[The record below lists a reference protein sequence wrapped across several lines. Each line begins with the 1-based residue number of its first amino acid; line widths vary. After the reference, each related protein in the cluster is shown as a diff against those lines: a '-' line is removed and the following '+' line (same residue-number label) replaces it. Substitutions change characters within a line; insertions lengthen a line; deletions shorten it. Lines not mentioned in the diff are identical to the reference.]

1 MMFYFIVLLLCAVAA
16 AFVLVPIWSRRILYE
31 EERKALNVALFRE
44 RLADLGQN
52 NEEAEA
58 LELEAKIDL
67 LTDSVEEEQ
76 VDERGDRKE
85 VWLIAAA
92 FLVPISAVF
101 IYMDFGLGQGA
112 ISDVRLME
120 RLRNVDMR
128 DEAAH
133 TAMLDELAE
142 RAERRPE
149 DGELNFFLARS
160 YQAIGLYD
168 ESMVIFRRLLDTFP
182 NDAGLQSAFAQ
193 ALFVS
198 SNRKMTADVILAVD
212 KALAMNP
219 HDVSMLEVKGVAA
232 ISEGRPADAAD
243 WFRKALAT
251 GVSGE
256 RADMLRRAI
265 SNINTEVTSEVS
277 ARSLTVQVSAADN
290 LVVPQS
296 SAVFV
301 YARAASGPPAPL
313 AVQRLS
319 VTTLPREV
327 ILDETMA
334 MIEGMGLA
342 NFDQVIVIARISRS
356 GDVMPKVGDYEAR
369 SEIIDMNEIPDEIR
383 LIIADPVSL

>member
-1 MMFYFIVLLLCAVAA
+1 MMFYFIVLLLCVVAA
-16 AFVLVPIWSRRILYE
+16 AFVLVPIWSRRVLYE

-58 LELEAKIDL
+58 LEREAKIDL

-160 YQAIGLYD
+160 YQSIGLYD
-168 ESMVIFRRLLDTFP
+168 ESIVIFRRMLDTFP

>member
-16 AFVLVPIWSRRILYE
+16 AFVLVPIWSRRVLYE

-52 NEEAEA
+52 NEETEA
-58 LELEAKIDL
+58 LEREAKIDL

-76 VDERGDRKE
+76 VDETGDRKE

-160 YQAIGLYD
+160 YQSIGLYD

-193 ALFVS
+193 ALFVRN
-198 SNRKMTADVILAVD
+198 NRKMTADVILAVD

>member
-1 MMFYFIVLLLCAVAA
+1 M
-16 AFVLVPIWSRRILYE
+16 
-31 EERKALNVALFRE
+31 
-44 RLADLGQN
+44 
-52 NEEAEA
+52 
-58 LELEAKIDL
+58 
-67 LTDSVEEEQ
+67 TDSVEEEQ

-256 RADMLRRAI
+256 RADMLKEWA
-265 SNINTEVTSEVS
+265 
-277 ARSLTVQVSAADN
+277 SL
-290 LVVPQS
+290 
-296 SAVFV
+296 
-301 YARAASGPPAPL
+301 
-313 AVQRLS
+313 
-319 VTTLPREV
+319 
-327 ILDETMA
+327 IL
-334 MIEGMGLA
+334 
-342 NFDQVIVIARISRS
+342 
-356 GDVMPKVGDYEAR
+356 
-369 SEIIDMNEIPDEIR
+369 IR
-383 LIIADPVSL
+383 

>member
-1 MMFYFIVLLLCAVAA
+1 MMFYFIVLLLCVVAA
-16 AFVLVPIWSRRILYE
+16 AFVLVPIWSRRVLYE

-76 VDERGDRKE
+76 VDETGDRKE

-160 YQAIGLYD
+160 YQSIGLYD

-290 LVVPQS
+290 LVIPQS
-296 SAVFV
+296 SSVFV